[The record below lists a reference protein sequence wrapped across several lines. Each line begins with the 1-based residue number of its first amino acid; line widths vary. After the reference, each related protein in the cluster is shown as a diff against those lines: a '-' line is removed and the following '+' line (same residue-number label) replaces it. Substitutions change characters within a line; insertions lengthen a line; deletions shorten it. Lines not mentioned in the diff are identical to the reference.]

1 MLGSTLGAGVGRDEG
16 RYGLEIDALVSV
28 RLVTAAA
35 QLIEVSDASYPDLF
49 WAIRGAGA
57 NFGIVTSA
65 TYKLQR
71 IGDQEGY
78 DGHATNA
85 DFVFAANTSTAY
97 FNAIV
102 DAYNNSLPAKLSAE
116 TIMMYNATSDTA
128 SCFHA
133 SVRSQPVARIGRV
146 LMGLRFFQSN

>member
-1 MLGSTLGAGVGRDEG
+1 MLGSTLGAGVGRDGG

-35 QLIEVSDASYPDLF
+35 QLIEVSDSSHPDLF

-65 TYKLQR
+65 TYKLHR

-78 DGHATNA
+78 DGHVTNA
-85 DFVFAANTSTAY
+85 DFIFAPDTSAAY
-97 FNAIV
+97 FDAIV
-102 DAYNNSLPAKLSAE
+102 NSYNGSLPSKLSGE
-116 TIMMYNATSDTA
+116 SIMMYNATSDTV

-133 SVRSQPVARIGRV
+133 VAAFWRAVYFEHV
-146 LMGLRFFQSN
+146 LLSLRFLQLD